1 MALFFWA
8 ALAMATAWSR
18 SAGLA
23 DISSP
28 TTLPVVVCSTGLVG
42 ICVEDRRGFSRELP
56 HEGLRDSSSAWGPE
70 TVSLPEPSLGESPS
84 SAERNRRAPP
94 RRRPPRPDAVGNDRL
109 HDPGHEPPAITSRAR
124 TTTVALAPPKKI
136 GSDDGDDDRDDGL
149 TAEPGSSA
157 PAPGPKDPE
166 IRLHAPLA
174 PLSCYQGS
182 DGRNQ
187 RCRNGQSDRS
197 TPVRSAGQI

>member
-1 MALFFWA
+1 MLISAHRRLCRWRCARRDSWKFVLRTGVVFQENFLVKVCA
-8 ALAMATAWSR
+8 IPHPHGGPKRSPCRSR
-18 SAGLA
+18 PSV
-23 DISSP
+23 SP
-28 TTLPVVVCSTGLVG
+28 RRP
-42 ICVEDRRGFSRELP
+42 RRGTDGP
-56 HEGLRDSSSAWGPE
+56 HRGGDHRGPM
-70 TVSLPEPSLGESPS
+70 PSGTTGSTT
-84 SAERNRRAPP
+84 RATST
-94 RRRPPRPDAVGNDRL
+94 
-109 HDPGHEPPAITSRAR
+109 PAITSRAR
-124 TTTVALAPPKKI
+124 TTTVVLAPPKKI
-136 GSDDGDDDRDDGL
+136 GSDDGDDDWDDGL